1 MPMKM
6 KICPCC
12 DQPIEGIYCKG
23 CRKIVWKPV
32 EQDIKYYLNT
42 RHPAAEHDCT
52 YHDDGERVSGSGN
65 VRNSQHAMTFH
76 EIEAKKAEI
85 KARILQRKQEG
96 PRDFGTIRKPS
107 VSSTMTGAKTIKKAE
122 ANRNKMIAAVTA
134 VIVTIMLLVTFVM
147 IGVINSMNDALYGS
161 WGEPVP
167 EPLATAPA
175 LETPIVEIPSLDLDD
190 YFNLPVP
197 EETDS
202 AEMEEWEMTD
212 DEVRELGTACNG
224 FGHFPMI
231 FDDVNEVLF
240 DCIRDAGYGWSMSAY
255 SYNQFMDE
263 YTWYET
269 VYELTIRN
277 ADEYAGFLNIDVD
290 TATGEIHGMEL
301 YTEYEKGFFEVADI
315 VVKFLEKIGAAENLP
330 DGTEFFETAYK
341 NQGDAGVCLQ
351 NGLEV
356 VCSIPDDEFDIYRM
370 AIYAPGYYTIVE

>member
-1 MPMKM
+1 MKM

-32 EQDIKYYLNT
+32 ERDIRYYLNT
-42 RHPAAEHDCT
+42 RHPEFDHDCT
-52 YHDDGERVSGSGN
+52 YHDDARMSSSGE
-65 VRNSQHAMTFH
+65 VRSSQHAMSSS

-85 KARILQRKQEG
+85 KARMLQRKQES
-96 PRDFGTIRKPS
+96 PRDVGTIRKPS
-107 VSSTMTGAKTIKKAE
+107 AGSMLPKTKTIRNAE
-122 ANRNKMIAAVTA
+122 ANRKKMIAIVTA
-134 VIVTIMLLVTFVM
+134 AIAIFMLLFTFVM
-147 IGVINSMNDALYGS
+147 IGVINTMNDALYGS
-161 WGEPVP
+161 WGEPIP

-175 LETPIVEIPSLDLDD
+175 LETPIVEIPSPALDD

-197 EETDS
+197 AETDS

-212 DEVRELGTACNG
+212 DEVRELGASCNG
-224 FGHFPMI
+224 FGHFPML
-231 FDDVNEVLF
+231 FDDVDEVLF

-290 TATGEIHGMEL
+290 TATGEIHGIEL

-351 NGLEV
+351 HGLEV
-356 VCSIPDDEFDIYRM
+356 VCSIPDDEFDIYQM